1 MDLYLIRHAEAVQRE
16 DSGTDDEARPLT
28 PAGEEQARAVG
39 HGLRRRGVRLNL
51 LVTSPLL
58 RARQTAEGLLLDWPE
73 PAPELQVSDEL
84 APNARRKKLA
94 KFLMA
99 QEAEAIGLV
108 GHMPDLGEFAAWLL
122 GSKKVHLGLAKAGV
136 ALVRCD
142 GSPIKGNGSLIWM
155 VTPEWLK
162 E

>member
-16 DSGTDDEARPLT
+16 DSEVDDAERPLT
-28 PAGEEQARAVG
+28 PVGEEQAKLLG
-39 HGLRRRGVRLNL
+39 SGLRRRGIRFNL

-58 RARQTAEGLLLDWPE
+58 RARQTAEGMLLQWPP
-73 PAPELQVSDEL
+73 PAPDLQVCDEL
-84 APNARRKKLA
+84 GPDARRKKLA

-99 QEAEAIGLV
+99 QEAEAIGLI
-108 GHMPDLGEFAAWLL
+108 GHMPHLGEFAAWLL
-122 GSKKVHLGLAKAGV
+122 GSRKVHLGLAKAGV

-142 GSPIKGNGSLIWM
+142 GSPIKGNGSLVWM

>member
-1 MDLYLIRHAEAVQRE
+1 MDLYLIRHAEAVQRD
-16 DSGTDDEARPLT
+16 DSETDDAERPLT
-28 PAGEEQARAVG
+28 PAGEEQAKALG
-39 HGLRRRGVRLNL
+39 SGLRRRGIHLNL
-51 LVTSPLL
+51 LITSPLL
-58 RARQTAEGLLLDWPE
+58 RARQTAEGMMLQWPGR
-73 PAPELQVSDEL
+73 APELRVSDEL
-84 APNARRKKLA
+84 APKARRKKLA

-122 GSKKVHLGLAKAGV
+122 GSRKVYLGLAKAGV

-155 VTPEWLK
+155 VTPDWLK

>member
-16 DSGTDDEARPLT
+16 DSGTDDEERPLT
-28 PAGEEQARAVG
+28 PAGEDQAKALG
-39 HGLRRRGVRLNL
+39 SGLRRRDVQLNML
-51 LVTSPLL
+51 LTSPLV
-58 RARQTAEGLLLDWPE
+58 RARQTAEGLLQAW
-73 PAPELQVSDEL
+73 PAPVPQLQVIDEL
-84 APNARRKKLA
+84 APNVRRKKLA

-99 QEAEAIGLV
+99 LEAESVGLV

-122 GSKKVHLGLAKAGV
+122 GSRKVHMGLAKAGV

-142 GSPIKGNGSLIWM
+142 GSPIKGNGTLIWM
-155 VTPEWLK
+155 VTPEWFK

>member
-1 MDLYLIRHAEAVQRE
+1 
-16 DSGTDDEARPLT
+16 
-28 PAGEEQARAVG
+28 
-39 HGLRRRGVRLNL
+39 
-51 LVTSPLL
+51 
-58 RARQTAEGLLLDWPE
+58 
-73 PAPELQVSDEL
+73 
-84 APNARRKKLA
+84 
-94 KFLMA
+94 MA

>member
-16 DSGTDDEARPLT
+16 DSETEDAERPLT
-28 PAGEEQARAVG
+28 PAGEGQARELG
-39 HGLRRRGVRLNL
+39 TGLQRRGVRLNL
-51 LVTSPLL
+51 LLTSPLL
-58 RARQTAEGLLLDWPE
+58 RARQTAEGMLLAWPA
-73 PAPELQVSDEL
+73 PAPELQVCDEL
-84 APNARRKKLA
+84 APDARRKKLA

-99 QEAEAIGLV
+99 QEAEGVGLV

-122 GSKKVHLGLAKAGV
+122 GSRKVHLGLAKAGV

-142 GSPIKGNGSLIWM
+142 GSPIKGNGTLVWM